1 MAYKAL
7 YRTYRPQTFEEVAGQ
22 KHIIRTLRNALA
34 NNKIAHAYLFCGPRG
49 IGKTT
54 MAKLFAKALN
64 CEEGIGHQCNKC
76 SNCKEITEGSHPDV
90 IEIDAA
96 SNNGVEQVRDLI
108 DKVNYLPIKGKYKV
122 YIIDEVHMMTANA
135 FNALLKTLEE
145 PPAHVIFIL
154 ATTEPHNIIPTILS
168 RCQRYDFTKVAD
180 ADIEDRMMTILE
192 KEGVQYDKAAVRAI
206 ISLADGGMRDA
217 LSILDQILAY
227 SNNTLSV
234 QDVYSIFGLIS
245 SKEKIALIQ
254 DINAG
259 DVSAT
264 LEKVKNFSE
273 GGVDIARLTQ
283 DILEIL
289 KDVLI
294 YKKTQ
299 EITELSVLNE
309 TDAQLLSNELPL
321 RKLHEMIATF
331 LKLELDFKTASNV
344 KTLFEVALLKLL
356 TYDDASEPVVVK
368 KVVVEHKPEPKPEIK
383 IEPMVVPE
391 EKVEE
396 QPVPQVEPQPIPQP
410 EPAPEPKPEPVIEPK
425 PEPKPE
431 PAPSPVVEQPK
442 EEPIDLTKAPDWLV
456 DDDIDLKSAGNP
468 GEKYELDDETIIK
481 LMVIGDKELRKSV
494 TARWDELN
502 AYFGHPTLGDLV
514 ALLKDGQPLVV
525 TKNAILLVYDFE
537 KLASKFN
544 EKSNSDTIS
553 EILNMMLGHEMFAY
567 AVSRSDSTR
576 LVKAYQNLRQISRLP
591 LPKDIHITLEDLR
604 K

>member
-7 YRTYRPQTFEEVAGQ
+7 YRTYRPQTFDEVAGQ

-49 IGKTT
+49 TGKTT

-76 SNCKEITEGSHPDV
+76 SNCKEIIEGSHPDV

-96 SNNGVEQVRDLI
+96 SNNGVEQVRDLV

-154 ATTEPHNIIPTILS
+154 ATTEPHEIIPTILS

-180 ADIEDRMMTILE
+180 ADIEERMMTILE

-234 QDVYSIFGLIS
+234 NDVYSIFGLIS
-245 SKEKIALIQ
+245 NKEKVSLIQ

-259 DVSAT
+259 DISAS

-294 YKKTQ
+294 YKKTK
-299 EITELSVLNE
+299 ETTELSVLNE
-309 TDAQLLSNELPL
+309 NDAQMLAQEIET
-321 RKLHEMIATF
+321 RKLHEMIGTF
-331 LKLELDFKTASNV
+331 LKLQLDFKTASNV

-356 TYDDASEPVVVK
+356 TYEDVAEPVVVK
-368 KVVVEHKPEPKPEIK
+368 RQVVEKKPEPKPE
-383 IEPMVVPE
+383 V
-391 EKVEE
+391 
-396 QPVPQVEPQPIPQP
+396 
-410 EPAPEPKPEPVIEPK
+410 KPEPVP
-425 PEPKPE
+425 
-431 PAPSPVVEQPK
+431 
-442 EEPIDLTKAPDWLV
+442 
-456 DDDIDLKSAGNP
+456 
-468 GEKYELDDETIIK
+468 
-481 LMVIGDKELRKSV
+481 
-494 TARWDELN
+494 
-502 AYFGHPTLGDLV
+502 
-514 ALLKDGQPLVV
+514 
-525 TKNAILLVYDFE
+525 
-537 KLASKFN
+537 
-544 EKSNSDTIS
+544 
-553 EILNMMLGHEMFAY
+553 
-567 AVSRSDSTR
+567 
-576 LVKAYQNLRQISRLP
+576 
-591 LPKDIHITLEDLR
+591 
-604 K
+604 

>member
-49 IGKTT
+49 TGKTT

-64 CEEGIGHQCNKC
+64 CEEGIGHQCNEC

-145 PPAHVIFIL
+145 PPAHVVFIL

-234 QDVYSIFGLIS
+234 EDVYSIFGLIS
-245 SKEKIALIQ
+245 SKEKITLIE

-264 LEKVKNFSE
+264 LEKVKKFSE

-294 YKKTQ
+294 YKKTK
-299 EITELSVLNE
+299 ETTELSVLNE
-309 TDAQLLSNELPL
+309 SDAQLLSDELPL
-321 RKLHEMIATF
+321 RKLHEMIGTF
-331 LKLELDFKTASNV
+331 LKLQLDFKTASNV

-356 TYDDASEPVVVK
+356 TYDDASEPVIVK
-368 KVVVEHKPEPKPEIK
+368 KVVVEHKPEPKPEVK
-383 IEPMVVPE
+383 VEPMVMPE
-391 EKVEE
+391 PKVEE
-396 QPVPQVEPQPIPQP
+396 QPVPQPAPAPQPVPEVKP
-410 EPAPEPKPEPVIEPK
+410 EPIPEPKPAPVIAQPK

-431 PAPSPVVEQPK
+431 PD
-442 EEPIDLTKAPDWLV
+442 DLTKAPDWLV
-456 DDDIDLKSAGNP
+456 DDDIEVKSTENT

-481 LMVIGDKELRKSV
+481 LMVLGDKELRKSV
-494 TARWDELN
+494 SARWDELY
-502 AYFGHPTLGDLV
+502 AYFGHPTLGNLV
-514 ALLKDGQPLVV
+514 ALLKDGSPLVV

-537 KLASKFN
+537 KLASKVN
-544 EKSNSDTIS
+544 IKTNSDTIS
-553 EILNMMLGHEMFAY
+553 EILKMMLGHEIFAY
-567 AVSRSDSTR
+567 AISRSDSTR

>member
-7 YRTYRPQTFEEVAGQ
+7 YRTYRPQSFEEVAGQ

-49 IGKTT
+49 TGKTT

-64 CEEGIGHQCNKC
+64 CEQGIGHQCNEC
-76 SNCKEITEGSHPDV
+76 SNCKEIIEGSHPDV

-108 DKVNYLPIKGKYKV
+108 DKVNYLPIKGRYKV

-180 ADIEDRMMTILE
+180 SDIEQRMMTILE

-245 SKEKIALIQ
+245 TKEKIALIE
-254 DINAG
+254 DINNG
-259 DVSAT
+259 NVSST
-264 LEKVKNFSE
+264 LERVKSFSE

-289 KDVLI
+289 KDTLI
-294 YKKTQ
+294 YEKTG
-299 EITELSVLNE
+299 EANELSILNE
-309 TDAQLLSNELPL
+309 SDANALSSILEMK
-321 RKLHEMIATF
+321 KLHEMIGTF
-331 LKLELDFKTASNV
+331 LKLQLDFKTASNI

-356 TYDDASEPVVVK
+356 TIEDTAVEKAIKPAPVVESKPTPEPPKAPEVKEEPK
-368 KVVVEHKPEPKPEIK
+368 KVEPILEPEPPKAEPNPVVKQPEVKPEP
-383 IEPMVVPE
+383 
-391 EKVEE
+391 
-396 QPVPQVEPQPIPQP
+396 
-410 EPAPEPKPEPVIEPK
+410 PKPEPV
-425 PEPKPE
+425 
-431 PAPSPVVEQPK
+431 VE
-442 EEPIDLTKAPDWLV
+442 ETVAPDWLV
-456 DDDIDLKSAGNP
+456 DDDDEKKSVELE
-468 GEKYELDDETIIK
+468 GERYELDDDLIIK
-481 LMVIGDKELRKSV
+481 LMVLGDKELRKSI
-494 TARWDELN
+494 TNRWDELN
-502 AYFGHPTLGDLV
+502 AYLGHPTLGDLV
-514 ALLKDGQPLVV
+514 ALLKDGSPLVV
-525 TKNAILLVYDFE
+525 TKDAILLVYDFE
-537 KLASKFN
+537 KLAAKAN
-544 EKSNSDTIS
+544 VKVNSDRIS
-553 EILNMMLGHEMFAY
+553 EILHKMLGREMFVY
-567 AVSRSDSTR
+567 AISRSDSTR
-576 LVKAYQNLRQISRLP
+576 LVKAYQNLRQISKLP
-591 LPKDIHITLEDLR
+591 LPKGIHITLEDLR

>member
-7 YRTYRPQTFEEVAGQ
+7 YRTYRPQTFDEVAGQ

-49 IGKTT
+49 TGKTT

-76 SNCKEITEGSHPDV
+76 SNCKEIIEGSHPDV

-180 ADIEDRMMTILE
+180 VDIEDRMMTILE

-245 SKEKIALIQ
+245 NKEKIALIQ
-254 DINAG
+254 DINKG
-259 DVSAT
+259 DISST

-294 YKKTQ
+294 YKKTG

-309 TDAQLLSNELPL
+309 SDASTLSSEIDV
-321 RKLHEMIATF
+321 RKLHEMIGTF
-331 LKLELDFKTASNV
+331 LKLQLDFKTASNV

-356 TYDDASEPVVVK
+356 TYEDAAEPVIK
-368 KVVVEHKPEPKPEIK
+368 KAAERKPEPKPEIK
-383 IEPMVVPE
+383 VQPVIEE
-391 EKVEE
+391 IKVEA
-396 QPVPQVEPQPIPQP
+396 PAPQP
-410 EPAPEPKPEPVIEPK
+410 EAKPEPILEAPKPEPIVEQPKPSPVEQPK
-425 PEPKPE
+425 PEPIVDE
-431 PAPSPVVEQPK
+431 TV
-442 EEPIDLTKAPDWLV
+442 APDWLV
-456 DDDIDLKSAGNP
+456 DDDDEKKSVEIS
-468 GEKYELDDETIIK
+468 GEKYEFDDDLIIK
-481 LMVIGDKELRKSV
+481 LMVVGDKTLRMNL
-494 TARWDELN
+494 TNRWEELN
-502 AYFGHPTLGDLV
+502 AYLGHPTFGDLV
-514 ALLKDGQPLVV
+514 ALLKDGAPLVV
-525 TKNAILLVYDFE
+525 TKNVVLLVYDFE
-537 KLASKFN
+537 KLASKVN
-544 EKSNSDTIS
+544 VKTNSDRIS
-553 EILNMMLGHEMFAY
+553 EILKMMLGRDMFVY
-567 AVSRSDSTR
+567 AISRSDSTR

-591 LPKDIHITLEDLR
+591 LPKDIHIELEDLR